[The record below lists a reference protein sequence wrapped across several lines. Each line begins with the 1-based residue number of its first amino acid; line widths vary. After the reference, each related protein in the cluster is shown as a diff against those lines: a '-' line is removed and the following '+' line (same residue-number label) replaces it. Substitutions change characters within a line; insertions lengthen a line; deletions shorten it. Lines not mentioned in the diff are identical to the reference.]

1 MSVLSAQCDG
11 CGFYYGFAQN
21 DYRQINVR
29 PAREGG
35 WEAFVGGVLVAATMN
50 SKAAAE
56 AAALKYIDDN
66 PVARSDE
73 EE

>member
-29 PAREGG
+29 PARAGD
-35 WEAFVGGVLVAATMN
+35 WEAFVGGELVATEA

-56 AAALKYIDDN
+56 AAALKFISDN
-66 PVARSDE
+66 PVARDE